1 MSDGMHWYD
10 KDGTPRHQVP
20 NAKGDGL
27 RNTTITDA
35 KKRGLF
41 PSVSG
46 ITKMLSAP
54 GLEIYKMREVAK
66 QCYLS
71 PPYAGEEMDEYISSM
86 LEKGKDDSK
95 QAMDAGTTIHKAM
108 EQWLTSGTYDEVTV
122 QVNGETKA
130 VGDFV
135 IPAVEALKGWEFV
148 ATEKVLVN
156 QPEGY
161 AGTTDLIAKGPHGQ
175 RAIID
180 FKSKRTKPG
189 KKIEPLESHRMQLA
203 AYSQAY
209 WQGQGN
215 FWANLYIS
223 TTEPGRV
230 QLLSYTADDM
240 AASWRAFLC
249 CRDLWIYSTGYDPR
263 TTN

>member
-1 MSDGMHWYD
+1 MSDGMHWYER
-10 KDGTPRHQVP
+10 DGTPRHQVP

-27 RNTTITDA
+27 RNTNINDA
-35 KKRGLF
+35 KRRGLL

-46 ITKMLSAP
+46 ITKMLASP
-54 GLEIYKMREVAK
+54 GLEIYKLREVAK

-71 PPYAGEEMDEYISSM
+71 PPYPEEKMDEYISSM

-95 QAMDAGTTIHKAM
+95 QAMDAGTVIHKAM
-108 EQWLTSGTYDEVTV
+108 EQWLTSGTYDEASVE
-122 QVNGETKA
+122 VNGETKS

-135 IPAVEALKGWEFV
+135 IPASEALKGWEFV
-148 ATEKVLVN
+148 AVEKVLVN
-156 QPEGY
+156 LTGGY
-161 AGTTDLIAKGPHGQ
+161 AGTTDLIANGEHGQ

-189 KKIEPLESHRMQLA
+189 KKIEPSKSHRMQLA

-209 WQGQGN
+209 WQGNGN
-215 FWANLYIS
+215 YWANLYIS

-240 AASWRAFLC
+240 TASWHAFLC
-249 CRDLWIYSTGYDPR
+249 CRDLWIYTTGYDPR
-263 TTN
+263 KTN